1 MNCFPNDTQLTI
13 NSHKPSVVIQ
23 WLYLSYWQL
32 CEPSMWKSFRSYCRL
47 VLYAPE
53 GYDDFWFNLGHMFDS
68 VKIGEKV
75 DIDKAVEAG
84 HLEPVHQMYK
94 KSAMEDLRHDWG
106 VSE

>member
-1 MNCFPNDTQLTI
+1 MAVPQLLAVVRTFYVEEL
-13 NSHKPSVVIQ
+13 SELLPS
-23 WLYLSYWQL
+23 
-32 CEPSMWKSFRSYCRL
+32 L

-75 DIDKAVEAG
+75 DMKRFTQTTQDAIDKAVEAG

-94 KSAMEDLRHDWG
+94 KPAMEDLRHDWG